1 MEIKHIEGKKKGKVM
16 LYALSTCVWC
26 KKTKRL
32 LNQIAI
38 AYDYIDVDLLDSTER
53 EKVKETVLRWN
64 PSGSYPTIV
73 IDDNESIVGFDPEK
87 IKEVL
92 GNGG

>member
-1 MEIKHIEGKKKGKVM
+1 MDIKHIEGKKKGKVM

-32 LNQIAI
+32 LNQLGV
-38 AYDYIDVDLLDSTER
+38 DYSYVDVDLASTED
-53 EKVKETVLRWN
+53 KEQINSVVLRWN

-73 IDDNESIVGFDPEK
+73 IDDRQSITGYDPDK
-87 IKEVL
+87 IKGVL
-92 GNGG
+92 CNDD

>member
-1 MEIKHIEGKKKGKVM
+1 MDIKHIEGRKKGKVM

-32 LNQIAI
+32 LNQLGV
-38 AYDYIDVDLLDSTER
+38 DYSYVDADLAGAED
-53 EKVKETVLRWN
+53 KEQINSVVLKWN

-73 IDDNESIVGFDPEK
+73 IDDKQSITGYDPEK

-92 GNGG
+92 GNDE

>member
-1 MEIKHIEGKKKGKVM
+1 MDVIHVEGKNKGSVT

-32 LNQIAI
+32 LNGLNI
-38 AYDYIDVDLLDSTER
+38 AYDYIDVDLLDAD
-53 EKVKETVLRWN
+53 EKDRIKEIILKWN

-73 IDDNESIVGFDPEK
+73 IDGRESIIGYDPDK
-87 IKEVL
+87 IQEVL
-92 GNGG
+92 GDGK

>member
-1 MEIKHIEGKKKGKVM
+1 MEIKHIEGKNKGRVM

-32 LNQIAI
+32 LNQLTI

-53 EKVKETVLRWN
+53 EKVDKTVLRWN

-73 IDDNESIVGFDPEK
+73 IDDRKSITGFDPEK

-92 GNGG
+92 GNDG

>member
-1 MEIKHIEGKKKGKVM
+1 MEIKHIDGKNKGKVM

-32 LNQIAI
+32 LNELAV
-38 AYDYIDVDLLDSTER
+38 AYDYVDVDLLSGAER
-53 EKVKETVLRWN
+53 ENINQRVLHWN
-64 PSGSYPTIV
+64 PNGSYPTIV
-73 IDDNESIVGFDPEK
+73 IDDEICITGFDPGR

-92 GNGG
+92 DNGK

>member
-1 MEIKHIEGKKKGKVM
+1 MDIKHIEGKKKGKVM

-32 LNQIAI
+32 LNHLGI
-38 AYDYIDVDLLDSTER
+38 DYSYVDVDLASADD
-53 EKVKETVLRWN
+53 KEQINSVVLRWN

-73 IDDNESIVGFDPEK
+73 IDDKQSITGYDPDK
-87 IKEVL
+87 INEVL
-92 GNGG
+92 GNGE

>member
-1 MEIKHIEGKKKGKVM
+1 MEIKHIPGKNKGSVM

-32 LNQIAI
+32 LNQLAI
-38 AYDYIDVDLLDSTER
+38 AYDYIDVDLLESTER
-53 EKVKETVLRWN
+53 EKVNKTVLRWN

-73 IDDNESIVGFDPEK
+73 VDDRKSIIGFDPEK

>member
-1 MEIKHIEGKKKGKVM
+1 MDIKHIEGRKKGKIM

-32 LNQIAI
+32 LNELGI
-38 AYDYIDVDLLDSTER
+38 DYHFVDVDLASTED
-53 EKVKETVLRWN
+53 KDKINSVVLRWN

-73 IDDNESIVGFDPEK
+73 IDDKQCIIGYDPER

-92 GNGG
+92 GNG

>member
-1 MEIKHIEGKKKGKVM
+1 MDVIHVAGHNKGKVM

-32 LNQIAI
+32 LSGLNI
-38 AYDYIDVDLLDSTER
+38 AYDYIDVDLLDAD
-53 EKVKETVLRWN
+53 EKEEIKKIVLKWN

-73 IDDNESIVGFDPEK
+73 VDERQSIAGYDPGK
-87 IKEVL
+87 IEEVL
-92 GNGG
+92 GNGQ

>member
-1 MEIKHIEGKKKGKVM
+1 MGIKHVEGRKKGNIM

-32 LNQIAI
+32 LNTLNI
-38 AYDYIDVDLLDSTER
+38 AYDYIDVDLVGGDES
-53 EKVKETVLRWN
+53 EKIKETVLKWN

-73 IDDNESIVGFDPEK
+73 VDEQQSIVGYDPEK

-92 GNGG
+92 GNDR